1 MAITKQGQLAIDF
14 LHAMGEMNTDTLT
27 RILSEEV
34 VWHTPP
40 STMPP
45 FQGIHRGRP
54 AVVNFLT
61 GAGGALF
68 EKGTLRIDV
77 ITLITEG
84 DQVAIQCFMKARAV
98 AGFDYENQ
106 YAFFFRYAKDQ
117 IIEIWENADT
127 AYVYGVFGID
137 AKWVRRSGA

>member
-1 MAITKQGQLAIDF
+1 VNKQGQLAIDF
-14 LHAMGEMNTDTLT
+14 LNAMGARDVDALT
-27 RILSEEV
+27 RMLAESA

-45 FQGIHRGRP
+45 FQGEHVGRA
-54 AVVNFLT
+54 AVLKFLT

-68 EKGTLRIDV
+68 EKGTLRID
-77 ITLITEG
+77 ITKLITEG
-84 DQVAIQCFMKARAV
+84 DQVAIQCRMKARAI

-106 YAFFFRYAKDQ
+106 YAFFFRFANGQ

-137 AKWVRRSGA
+137 ATWVRRGSSS

>member
-1 MAITKQGQLAIDF
+1 MNKQGQLAIDF
-14 LHAMGEMNTDTLT
+14 LNAMGARDMDALT
-27 RILSEEV
+27 RILAESV

-45 FQGIHRGRP
+45 FQGEHRGRV
-54 AVVNFLT
+54 AALKFIA

-68 EKGTLRIDV
+68 EKGTLRID
-77 ITLITEG
+77 ITNLITEG
-84 DQVAIQCFMKARAV
+84 DQVAIQCLMRARAV

-106 YAFFFRYAKDQ
+106 YAFFFRCAKDQ
-117 IIEIWENADT
+117 IVEIWENADT

-137 AKWVRRSGA
+137 ATWVRRSGAN